1 RRGQARRRGHVIPLA
16 VMAQAIEAP
25 GFGGAAPIG
34 MDREGLARRTGRR
47 VLEQARMQDLDTR
60 PDEGRDLARIA
71 EGHAAETI
79 HGESAAA
86 VKAGGAAGWM
96 DKEKPVHPLIL
107 PPLGEPPERLAA
119 AAAPDDLG
127 IDDVEGRG
135 AEQRQGLHDAAAAVE
150 NLGLMGE

>member
-1 RRGQARRRGHVIPLA
+1 
-16 VMAQAIEAP
+16 
-25 GFGGAAPIG
+25 
-34 MDREGLARRTGRR
+34 DREGLARRTGRR

-71 EGHAAETI
+71 EGDAAELI
-79 HGESAAA
+79 HGEIADSVIAD
-86 VKAGGAAGWM
+86 GADGWM
-96 DKEKPVHPLIL
+96 DQEKPVHPLIVPTL
-107 PPLGEPPERLAA
+107 AETPERLAA

-150 NLGLMGE
+150 NLGLMGERDRRALAACEVALDLVGVVMGVHHGARDA